1 MIRITGDLSI
11 PMAEVEMRAIRS
23 QGAGG
28 QNVNKVATAIHL
40 RFDIKASTLPW
51 PIKQRLLQMKDRR
64 MTKAGVLVIKAQQ
77 HRRQELN
84 RDAAL
89 ERLKAII
96 LNAMRTPKKRKS
108 TQPSRNS
115 MERRIHRKVK
125 RGRLKVLR
133 GRVRADQSWD

>member
-1 MIRITGDLSI
+1 
-11 PMAEVEMRAIRS
+11 
-23 QGAGG
+23 
-28 QNVNKVATAIHL
+28 
-40 RFDIKASTLPW
+40 
-51 PIKQRLLQMKDRR
+51 